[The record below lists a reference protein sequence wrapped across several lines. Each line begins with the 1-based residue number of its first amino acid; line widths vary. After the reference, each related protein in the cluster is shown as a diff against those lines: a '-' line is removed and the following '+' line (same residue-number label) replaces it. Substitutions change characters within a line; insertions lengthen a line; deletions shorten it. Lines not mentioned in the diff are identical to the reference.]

1 MRGETFP
8 ILISLQTITLTSL
21 KPNSQHVI
29 RIRAIYID
37 GFVITTQ
44 FEKNTTASGNNVEGC
59 LTVRITYINDNNI

>member
-44 FEKNTTASGNNVEGC
+44 FEKNTTASGNNVE
-59 LTVRITYINDNNI
+59 